1 MPMKVT
7 TSAIGGQDYGN
18 PFVGPTLFPS
28 QIAVVLTGFTSA
40 EIDSLGYLR
49 PGTPIKVDGTL
60 VSGAAQVIHG
70 VIPEA
75 IKVANGNAA
84 GDISGAGTQQLTV
97 ITIGQVNKKIIEDN
111 LGRVLTANE
120 ISAFGAAGCLIK
132 LLS

>member
-1 MPMKVT
+1 MPIKVT
-7 TSAIGGQDYGN
+7 STASGAQDYGN

-28 QIAVVLTGFTSA
+28 QIAVVLTGFTNA
-40 EIDSLGYLR
+40 EIDSLGYLK
-49 PGTPIKVDGTL
+49 PGTPIEADGTL
-60 VSGAAQVIHG
+60 VAAPGGKIHG
-70 VIPEA
+70 VVPEA

-111 LGRVLTANE
+111 LGRVLTADE
-120 ISAFGAAGCLIK
+120 ISAFGSSLIK